1 MTQRRSLFPN
11 LLAALAG
18 LGLLAALE
26 GVLQLLDGGPSNR
39 LFVESRRGGT
49 VVYAAN
55 QRVGHRFFQPQYL
68 RAVSANPSF
77 PRSKSP
83 DTVRI
88 FVLGASTLLGFPN
101 PASTSFPHFL
111 ERMLADVYADRQFE
125 VINCGMTAINT
136 FCLLDFM
143 SEIVEYA
150 PDLVIIYA
158 GHNEFIGPYGVTT
171 PFVRVGNQ
179 PDWIRFYMHLQRSR
193 IHYYLREVIYRLQS
207 RWSPTVAEAFGLH
220 LASKEIGLLD
230 EGYQTTV
237 ENYRRNLDQML
248 LTARRYG
255 VPVLLST
262 LVANLKDFYPLRS
275 DCGLGELSR
284 ELDLLVGK
292 GRLRE
297 AVQLCEEELNERP
310 YCASRHFELGRLHY
324 RQGEYR
330 KASKEFVYA
339 RDMDRL
345 PLRAPTV
352 FNRIIRRLASAAEG
366 QILLSDSEERFAR
379 ASPHGIVGDELITE
393 YLHPTVYGHYLIA
406 LNMVEALTPGPVGR
420 RWGKGDTDRVKSY
433 DEYARQLGYSLRDRI
448 SHRNDLILFMRKM
461 PYTAVP
467 PVLRRRVAAL
477 MREQVEDIPRLSAA
491 PYRDFVDRGGLVF
504 LAGMLDILL
513 PGDRRALE
521 SELEALRR

>member
-1 MTQRRSLFPN
+1 M
-11 LLAALAG
+11 LAALAG
-18 LGLLAALE
+18 LGLLAAME
-26 GVLQLLDGGPSNR
+26 GVLQLLDAGPSSR

-55 QRVGHRFFQPQYL
+55 QRVGHRFFPPQYV
-68 RAVSANPSF
+68 RSVPANPSF
-77 PRSKSP
+77 PRYKSP

-101 PASTSFPHFL
+101 PASTSFPYFL

-158 GHNEFIGPYGVTT
+158 GHNEFMGPYGVTT

-179 PDWIRFYMHLQRSR
+179 PDWIRLYMHLQRSR
-193 IHYYLREVIYRLQS
+193 IHYYLREVIHRVQS
-207 RWSPTVAEAFGLH
+207 RWGPAVTEAKFGPH
-220 LASKEIGLLD
+220 LFSEEIGLLD

-237 ENYRRNLDQML
+237 QNYRKNLEQML
-248 LTARRYG
+248 LTARGHG

-275 DCGLGELSR
+275 DCGRGDLSR
-284 ELDLLVGK
+284 ELDLLVGQ
-292 GRLRE
+292 GRVRE
-297 AVQLCEEELNERP
+297 AVQLCEEELNETP
-310 YCASRHFELGRLHY
+310 YCASCHFELGRLHY
-324 RQGEYR
+324 LQGEYR

-345 PLRAPTV
+345 PFRAPTV
-352 FNRIIRRLASAAEG
+352 FNRIIRRLAGAAEG
-366 QILLSDSEERFAR
+366 QILLSDSGERFAR
-379 ASPHGIVGDELITE
+379 ASPHRIVGDELITE

-406 LNMVEALTPGPVGR
+406 LNMVEVLAPDPVGR
-420 RWGKGDTDRVKSY
+420 RWGKGDTDRVKNY

-448 SHRNDLILFMRKM
+448 SHRNDLILFLRKM
-461 PYTAVP
+461 PYTAPP

-477 MREQVEDIPRLSAA
+477 IREQVEDVLQLNPA

-504 LAGMLDILL
+504 LARMLDFLL
-513 PGDRRALE
+513 PGDREALK
-521 SELEALRR
+521 SELEALERRI